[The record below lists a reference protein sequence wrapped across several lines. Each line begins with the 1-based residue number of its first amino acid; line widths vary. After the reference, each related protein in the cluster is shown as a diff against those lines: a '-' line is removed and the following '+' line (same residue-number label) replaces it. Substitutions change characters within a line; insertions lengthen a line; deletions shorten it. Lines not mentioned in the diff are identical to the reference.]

1 MSAIDFVVRN
11 SVGAIQH
18 GSVGGD
24 GITTQL
30 IVGSGSQVSLNLDR
44 DQIVSYEQ
52 AGGALKITLVDGQ
65 VIYVDNFFGPGGTSQ
80 ADLFI
85 SANGQLAE
93 VELVP
98 GPNGTFY
105 SNYIAEDMTGK
116 WSPDDQLLF
125 AGREEPIV
133 TAAADD
139 PAAGMLVPFAAP
151 AVILP
156 LLSLIGVGAGTTVL
170 DSSETRDPPT
180 PEGTILSGTKDTG
193 YVVNAEDQADGTEI
207 TGTGT
212 VGATVTV
219 TVGDDTQTTVIGE
232 DGTWSV
238 TFPTDEVGPGTYEEP
253 VIVIV
258 SKDGQDLT
266 ITDTLVVDTEASVTF
281 VEDSVGGD
289 GTVNAAEVGGVILTG
304 TTEVGSTV
312 FVTTGGVT
320 YEAAVDGTTWTVAL
334 PADAV
339 IDGEYQQAVTV
350 EATDAHGNIAT
361 TEGSFT
367 VDTETSITMN
377 TGAIGGDGTVNAV
390 EHAGGVTVTGTAE
403 AGASVLVTIG
413 GANTTVIAANNG
425 TWTASFA
432 SGQIPGGTYGQT
444 VTAVATDAAGNT
456 ASTGGT
462 IKVDT
467 DLTLTVN
474 AATVEANGIVN
485 AAERSDGVA
494 ITGKSDPGS
503 TVTVEMCGV
512 THTAV
517 TAANGT
523 WKVVYS
529 AAEIPPGTHEAPI
542 AVSSVDA
549 AGNTAIVNASIMID
563 SEARVAINA
572 PVEGDNVIN
581 ASERS
586 DGVVLTGTTE
596 PGSTVIVT
604 FGSATLAAT
613 VAPNGTWTVSFPAT
627 AVAPGT
633 YETTAIANAV
643 DANGNSSS
651 ATITLQVD
659 TETSVTVNTANF
671 EGDGTI
677 NYVEREDGVTLTGQ
691 AEAGASVVVRFG
703 SASRTVTAGDDG
715 NWSASFGKNDIP
727 TGETTAAVTATAT
740 DAAGN
745 SAMATGS
752 VKVDTFVNRLDI
764 TSGEVGGDDI
774 INKAEAAAPVTI
786 NGVVEQGSTVVV
798 TLAGVSYNATVAGNG
813 NWTVTF
819 PAGSLPLGE
828 YATEITVAAT
838 DKAGNAASISQDVL
852 IDTVVGEVALSPD
865 PIEIDDVIN
874 ATERSDGVLIEGTA
888 TPGLTVTVTLG
899 GKSHQVV
906 AGPDGTWSSLFAAGE
921 IPSGTY
927 NAPITAS
934 ITDSAGNSKTVS
946 DSVAVDTEISFTL
959 NKHVEGD
966 NTLNAA
972 EASNGVQLSGT
983 VEAGSRVTVV
993 YGGSTQTVTANADG
1007 TWSLTV
1013 PAAAVAA
1020 GEYNQSFTATATD
1033 KAGNSSVITH
1043 TVRIDTFVNEL
1054 SMDRLIEGDD
1064 VVNRVEAQ
1072 DGITINGEVEA
1083 GSTVFVTFEGTTRQA
1098 TVAADGSWTVNF
1110 TGAEVPQ
1117 GEYDAAIKVEATDSV
1132 GNAKSI
1138 TETIAVDTTPPEA
1151 PLIESY
1157 TRAGAG
1163 VRAIS
1168 TSITDDTVE
1177 IHSVAATGT
1186 VSHASFNTSVNT
1198 DFNEIDYSFTK
1209 PIPNGSHLVIT
1220 STDEADNNT
1229 STLFV
1234 LEEPLTN
1241 TVDVRNAGLSGF
1253 NIEAIDLQFAEDS
1266 HLTLTAQDLEALCS
1280 HSNTLTVHGGVDDT
1294 VTILGASDSGETTD
1308 IDGRAYKIYD
1318 FGAHGGTVIIDEEI
1332 HVVT

>member
-1 MSAIDFVVRN
+1 MSAIDFVVRD
-11 SVGAIQH
+11 SAGAIQH

-30 IVGSGSQVSLNLDR
+30 IVSNGAQVSLNLDR
-44 DQIVSYEQ
+44 DQIASFEQ
-52 AGGALKITLVDGQ
+52 EGGALKITLVDGQ
-65 VIYVDNFFGPGGTSQ
+65 VIYVDNFFAPGGTAQ

-125 AGREEPIV
+125 AGREDPIV
-133 TAAADD
+133 TAASDN

-156 LLSLIGVGAGTTVL
+156 LLGLIGVGAGTTVL
-170 DSSETRDPPT
+170 DSSETRDPPI
-180 PEGTILSGTKDTG
+180 PEGEILSGTKDTG
-193 YVVNAEDQADGTEI
+193 DVINAEDQADGTEI

-219 TVGDDTQTTVIGE
+219 TVGDDTQTTVVGE
-232 DGTWSV
+232 DGTWTV
-238 TFPTDEVGPGTYEEP
+238 TFPPDQVGPGTYEEP
-253 VIVIV
+253 VTVVV
-258 SKDGQDLT
+258 SKNGEELT

-281 VEDSVGGD
+281 DEDAVGGD

-304 TTEVGSTV
+304 TTEAGSTV
-312 FVTTGGVT
+312 LVTTGGVT
-320 YEAAVDGTTWTVAL
+320 YEATVDGTTWTVAL
-334 PADAV
+334 PPGAV

-350 EATDAHGNIAT
+350 EATDAYGNSAT

-413 GANTTVIAANNG
+413 SAQASVIAGIDG

-432 SGQIPGGTYGQT
+432 TAQIPGGTYGQT

-456 ASTGGT
+456 ASTSGT

-467 DLTLTVN
+467 ELTLTVN

-485 AAERSDGVA
+485 MAERSDGVA
-494 ITGKSDPGS
+494 ITGKSEPGS
-503 TVTVEMCGV
+503 TVTVEMGGV

-523 WKVVYS
+523 WSVVYS
-529 AAEIPPGTHEAPI
+529 ASEIPPGTYDAPI
-542 AVSSVDA
+542 RVTSVDT
-549 AGNTAIVNASIMID
+549 AGNTASVNASIRID
-563 SEARVAINA
+563 TESSVSINA

-613 VAPNGTWTVSFPAT
+613 VAPNGTWTATFPAS

-633 YETTAIANAV
+633 YTTTAIANAV

-651 ATITLQVD
+651 ATITVQVD
-659 TETSVTVNTANF
+659 TETSVSVNTANV

-677 NYVEREDGVTLTGQ
+677 NFVERENGVTLTGQ
-691 AEAGASVVVRFG
+691 AEAGASVVVQFG
-703 SASRTVTAGDDG
+703 AANRTVMADEDG
-715 NWSASFGKNDIP
+715 NWSADFGKADIP
-727 TGETTAAVTATAT
+727 TGETTASVSATAT
-740 DAAGN
+740 DIAGN
-745 SAMATGS
+745 TATANGS
-752 VKVDTFVNRLDI
+752 VKIDTFVNRLDI
-764 TSGEVGGDDI
+764 TSGEVGGDGV

-786 NGVVEQGSTVVV
+786 NGVVEQGSSVVV
-798 TLAGVSYNATVAGNG
+798 TLAGVSYNATVAADG

-819 PAGSLPLGE
+819 PAGSLPPGE

-838 DKAGNAASISQDVL
+838 DRAGNTAAISQDVL

-899 GKSHQVV
+899 GASHQVV

-921 IPSGTY
+921 IPPGTY
-927 NAPITAS
+927 TAPITAS

-946 DSVAVDTEISFTL
+946 DSVAVDTEINFAL
-959 NKHVEGD
+959 NKPVEGD
-966 NTLNAA
+966 NIVNHA

-993 YGGSTQTVTANADG
+993 YGGSTQTVTANANG

-1013 PAAAVAA
+1013 PASAVAA

-1033 KAGNSSVITH
+1033 KAGNTSIITH
-1043 TVRIDTFVNEL
+1043 TVRIDTLVNEL
-1054 SMDRLIEGDD
+1054 SMDRPVEGDD

-1072 DGITINGEVEA
+1072 DGITITGEVEA

-1098 TVAADGSWTVNF
+1098 TVAANGSWTVNF

-1117 GEYDAAIKVEATDSV
+1117 GEYDAAIKVDATDAV
-1132 GNAKSI
+1132 GNTKSI
-1138 TETIAVDTTPPEA
+1138 TETISVDTAPPEA
-1151 PLIESY
+1151 PQIVSYEQVRGGLRQFSTEMSDEAIDIHTVSKAGVVTDTSY
-1157 TRAGAG
+1157 T
-1163 VRAIS
+1163 
-1168 TSITDDTVE
+1168 TTE
-1177 IHSVAATGT
+1177 
-1186 VSHASFNTSVNT
+1186 NTYYQELYYN
-1198 DFNEIDYSFTK
+1198 FTA

-1220 STDEADNNT
+1220 ATDDAGNNT

-1234 LEEPLTN
+1234 LEESLTN
-1241 TVDVRNAGLSGF
+1241 TVDIHNAGLSGF
-1253 NIEAIDLQFAEDS
+1253 DIEAIDLQFAEDS
-1266 HLTLTAQDLEALCS
+1266 QLTLTAKDLEALCS

-1294 VTILGASDSGETTD
+1294 VTILGATDSGETTD
-1308 IDGRAYKIYD
+1308 IAGRTYKIYD
-1318 FGAHGGTVIIDEEI
+1318 FGTHGGTVIIDEEV